1 VRTLHDRIGGDA
13 AIATVV
19 DELYVRLTTDPRV
32 QHHFHPERLDSLKA
46 AQRRW
51 FRAVLGGT
59 ADADDR
65 PDIAA
70 AHKHLVI
77 TDEQVDV
84 VLGHLSAAIEG
95 LGTDEEVRRQV
106 MALVR
111 RMWYARE
118 F

>member
-1 VRTLHDRIGGDA
+1 MRTLYDRVGGDV
-13 AIATVV
+13 AIAGVV
-19 DELYVRLTTDPRV
+19 DELYARLTTDPRV

-51 FRAVLGGT
+51 FKAVLGG
-59 ADADDR
+59 ADANDR
-65 PDIAA
+65 PDIGA

-77 TDEQVDV
+77 TDDQVEA
-84 VLGHLSAAIEG
+84 VLGHLDGAIAG
-95 LGTDEEVRRQV
+95 QGTEPEVRRQV

>member
-1 VRTLHDRIGGDA
+1 MRTLYDRVGGDA
-13 AIATVV
+13 AIAAVV

-32 QHHFHPERLDSLKA
+32 QHHFHPERLESLKA

-51 FRAVLGGT
+51 FRATLGG
-59 ADADDR
+59 ADANDR

-77 TDEQVDV
+77 TDEQVEA
-84 VLGHLSAAIEG
+84 VLGHLDAAIGG
-95 LGTDEEVRRQV
+95 LGTDPEVRRQV

>member
-1 VRTLHDRIGGDA
+1 MRSLYERIGGDA
-13 AIATVV
+13 AIAAVV
-19 DELYVRLTTDPRV
+19 DELYVRLTQDPRV

-51 FRAVLGGT
+51 FRAVLGG
-59 ADADDR
+59 ADVDDR

-77 TDEQVDV
+77 TDEQVEA
-84 VLGHLSAAIEG
+84 VLGHLDAAIDG
-95 LGTDEEVRRQV
+95 LGTDAEVRRRV
-106 MALVR
+106 MSLVT
-111 RMWYARE
+111 RMWYARQ

>member
-1 VRTLHDRIGGDA
+1 MRSLHERVGGDS
-13 AIATVV
+13 AIASVV
-19 DELYVRLTTDPRV
+19 DELYARLTTDPRV

-51 FRAVLGGT
+51 FRAVLGG
-59 ADADDR
+59 ADPDDR

-70 AHKHLVI
+70 AHKRLVI
-77 TDEQVDV
+77 TDEQVEA
-84 VLGHLSAAIEG
+84 VLGHLDAAFGG
-95 LGTDEEVRRQV
+95 LGTDPDVRRQV

-111 RMWYARE
+111 RMWYARQ